1 MKAKVKDIMC
11 ANPKFCSP
19 HATLQEAARMM
30 AECDCGAI
38 PVVEGD
44 GTRRAVGVITDRDIA
59 CRAVAEG
66 LSPDTHV
73 REVMSS
79 RLSTIGEDDGVEDC
93 CNQMERAQ
101 LRRLMVVNGEG
112 ELCGIVSQAD
122 IALHLSRNKIA
133 EVVKEVS
140 QPSKESSAIA

>member
-11 ANPKFCSP
+11 ANPKSCSP
-19 HATLQEAARMM
+19 HATLHEAAQMM

-38 PVVEGD
+38 PVVESD
-44 GTRRAVGVITDRDIA
+44 GTHRAIGVITDRDIA
-59 CRAVAEG
+59 CRAVAKG
-66 LSPDTHV
+66 LSPETHV
-73 REVMSS
+73 HQVMSS
-79 RLSTIGEDDGVEDC
+79 RLSTIGEDDSVEDC

-101 LRRLMVVNGEG
+101 LRRLMVVNGDG
-112 ELCGIVSQAD
+112 ELCGVVSQAD
-122 IALHLSRNKIA
+122 IALHLSGKKIA